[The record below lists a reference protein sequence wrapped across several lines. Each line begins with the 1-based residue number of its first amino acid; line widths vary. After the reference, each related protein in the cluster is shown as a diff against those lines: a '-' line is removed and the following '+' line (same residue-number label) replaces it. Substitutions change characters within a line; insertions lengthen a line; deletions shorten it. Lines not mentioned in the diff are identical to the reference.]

1 MIDGVRAYL
10 VQADIDEDN
19 ANIDG
24 LHFRRDRFGS
34 FSMNGS
40 LHKFHNNGK
49 GNADDYRFTD
59 LADTLKRLYNELK
72 INPEITQISRVEFG
86 VNIILPIDA
95 EIVTDSVILFRND
108 AGESKPIGRF
118 FEFADY
124 ELKIYRKDA
133 KILRV
138 EVRVKNLRHL
148 KQKKVSIRTLD
159 DLLNENVL
167 NGLKR
172 ILIETFDDCMI
183 INVPAKVVEK
193 LNDADGRR
201 YAEYT
206 NPLFWNKIRRDK
218 RKNFSREKK
227 RCDEFIKSIGGTDL
241 KDELTKQIGEKCD
254 YLLNYS
260 DSKSVEFFKE
270 INQQKNNEVSS
281 FSSLDNSMKNR
292 TIQPPGNAI
301 RCAGC
306 GSIIENPRKGQRFC
320 SAKVV
325 GEKKAH
331 QCRNRDSNPRNHVKG
346 AIKKV
351 LSIPLI
357 FDLRDIID
365 QDKKKYLDAI

>member
-19 ANIDG
+19 KNIDG

-34 FSMNGS
+34 FTMDGS
-40 LHKFHNNGK
+40 IHKFHNNGK

-59 LADTLKRLYNELK
+59 LADTMKRLYNELE

-86 VNIILPIDA
+86 VNIILPINA

-108 AGESKPIGRF
+108 SGESKTIGRF

-124 ELKIYRKDA
+124 EFKIYRKDA
-133 KILRV
+133 NILRV
-138 EVRVKNLRHL
+138 EVKVKNLRHL
-148 KQKKVSIRTLD
+148 KQKKVYVRTLD

-167 NGLKR
+167 NGLKK
-172 ILIETFDDCMI
+172 ILIQTFEDCMI
-183 INVPAKVVEK
+183 INVPENVVSK
-193 LNDADGRR
+193 LNDADGRK

-206 NPLFWNKIRRDK
+206 NPLYWNKIRRNK
-218 RKNFSREKK
+218 KKNFSREKK
-227 RCDEFIKSIGGTDL
+227 RCDEFIKSIGATDL
-241 KDELTKQIGEKCD
+241 KNKLTKQIHEKCD

-260 DSKSVEFFKE
+260 DLKSVEFFKE
-270 INQQKNNEVSS
+270 NNQQINNEVSS
-281 FSSLDNSMKNR
+281 FSSLDNSMKN
-292 TIQPPGNAI
+292 TTTSTKENVI

-306 GSIIENPRKGQRFC
+306 ESIINNPRKGQRFC

-325 GEKKAH
+325 GEKSAH
-331 QCRNRDSNPRNHVKG
+331 QCRNRDSNPRNNTKG
-346 AIKKV
+346 AINKV

-365 QDKKKYLDAI
+365 QKKIKYLDAI